1 MRKIIVLFAA
11 ALIFVGVA
19 AAQDNTTATV
29 ATVSTDS
36 TPAPAAA
43 AGKISTENGYPWQV
57 GANFTYQ
64 RFDIGGGNSNL
75 YGIHTSVTRW
85 LGDSMFGIE
94 GTATAS
100 FGNANPLT
108 KEQVVF
114 YGGGAH
120 VGKRSGKFQP
130 WGHILVG
137 GAHDRFSQ
145 AIGPASFNA
154 LAIMG
159 GGGVDIQ
166 WRSHIAWR
174 VQADYLGTHFP
185 LAIGRFGNGFGTT
198 WQNSITVGAGILFD
212 F

>member
-1 MRKIIVLFAA
+1 MRKIIVLSAA
-11 ALIFVGVA
+11 VLIFAGIA
-19 AAQDNTTATV
+19 AAQENTTATV
-29 ATVSTDS
+29 ATVTTDS
-36 TPAPAAA
+36 ASAPAAA
-43 AGKISTENGYPWQV
+43 SSRFSTENGYPWQV

-75 YGIHTSVTRW
+75 YGIHTTVTRW
-85 LGDSMFGIE
+85 IGDSWFGIE
-94 GTATAS
+94 GTASAS
-100 FGNANPLT
+100 FGTLNPIR

-120 VGKRSGKFQP
+120 VGKRTGRFQP
-130 WGHILVG
+130 WGHFLAG
-137 GAHDRFSQ
+137 GAHDRFTQ
-145 AIGPASFNA
+145 AVGPASFNA

-174 VQADYLGTHFP
+174 VQADYLGT
-185 LAIGRFGNGFGTT
+185 RFGSV
-198 WQNSITVGAGILFD
+198 WQKSITTGVGILFD

>member
-1 MRKIIVLFAA
+1 MRKIIALCAA
-11 ALIFVGVA
+11 ALIFAGIA

-29 ATVSTDS
+29 ATVSADS

-43 AGKISTENGYPWQV
+43 SPKMNSEIGYPWQV

-64 RFDIGGGNSNL
+64 RFDIGGGNTNL

-94 GTATAS
+94 GTATAA
-100 FGNANPLT
+100 FGNFSPGR
-108 KEQVVF
+108 KEQTVF

-120 VGKRSGKFQP
+120 IGKRSGKFQP
-130 WGHILVG
+130 WAHILVG

-145 AIGPASFNA
+145 GIGTPSFNA

-166 WRSHIAWR
+166 WRSHIAFR
-174 VQADYLGTHFP
+174 VQADFLGT
-185 LAIGRFGNGFGTT
+185 RFGSV
-198 WQNSITVGAGILFD
+198 WQKSITTGAGVVFD